1 MTSTR
6 IHKKNLFSMHDDD
19 KKKLFHIKKTSLN
32 AFNLIEIDLFPYI
45 KSYD

>member
-1 MTSTR
+1 
-6 IHKKNLFSMHDDD
+6 MHDDD

-45 KSYD
+45 KSYDWTVCCISED